1 MNVRRRLVRL
11 TGLLPLALLLGAW
24 ELLATA
30 DDPYF
35 PAPSS
40 WWVAVRR
47 LSELGTLLPA
57 IRATAETFAL
67 ALAVAVVAGSL
78 LGLAIGAL
86 PAMRRVTSP
95 LVEFSRTM
103 PPPAVVPMAALLIG
117 LGRTMAVTVVVFAAV
132 WPIVLNTAEA
142 VRSLPAVLLETARA
156 LHLSR
161 RARITKVLAPA
172 LVPGLLLG
180 VRVATP
186 LCVIVTLLV
195 EMLTGAPGI
204 GSLLVQA
211 QRNFI
216 SAQAFGLLI
225 VVGIFGFLINTGVAA
240 LEQRVL
246 RAWPPTARAR

>member
-1 MNVRRRLVRL
+1 MARRWLARS
-11 TGLLPLALLLGAW
+11 TGLVPLVLLLGAW

-35 PAPSS
+35 PPPSS
-40 WWVAVRR
+40 WWDAVQR
-47 LSELGTLLPA
+47 LSADGTLLPA

-67 ALAVAVVAGSL
+67 ALGVAVVVGSL
-78 LGLAIGAL
+78 VGLAIGAS
-86 PAMRRVTSP
+86 PRVRRVTSP
-95 LVEFSRTM
+95 LVEFCRTM
-103 PPPAVVPMAALLIG
+103 PSPAIVPMAALLIG
-117 LGRTMAVTVVVFAAV
+117 LGRTMAVVVVVFAAV
-132 WPIVLNTAEA
+132 WPIVLNTAAA
-142 VRSLPAVLLETARA
+142 VRSLPPVMLETARA
-156 LHLSR
+156 LHLSG

-204 GSLLVQA
+204 GSLLLQA

-216 SAQAFGLLI
+216 SAQAFGVLI
-225 VVGIFGFLINTGVAA
+225 VVGIFGYLVNASVAS
-240 LEQRVL
+240 LERRVL